1 LSDVTPIPFG
11 FTFSSIVTIASP
23 RPFVTTDGRDI
34 NLDNITGDDYP
45 GGTVSTSGARVTA
58 PANAWRN
65 WYRTVDLRLARSIF
79 NSNGK
84 KVSLMVEAFNIFNW
98 NNNLTYGSTQ
108 FSPTGVPVATFG
120 IPTGAYGARQ
130 GQVGMRV
137 DW

>member
-1 LSDVTPIPFG
+1 
-11 FTFSSIVTIASP
+11 VTIASP

-34 NLDNITGDDYP
+34 NLDNITSDDYP
-45 GGTVSTSGARVTA
+45 GGTVGGSGARVTQ

-79 NSNGK
+79 NSSGK
-84 KVSLMVEAFNIFNW
+84 KISVTAEAFNLFNW

-108 FSPTGVPVATFG
+108 FNSAGQPVSTFG

-130 GQVGMRV
+130 GQLGMRI